1 MKYKPWQKVLVIVA
15 PFAVL
20 AVLALAAWFVLTH
33 FTFPTCPSVQYFHIY
48 CPGCGSTRAVKA
60 LLSGNILL
68 ALRQNLSIP
77 VLTVIAALYQIEFAL
92 KIFGVRF
99 RIPPLHNLKF
109 MVFLLVLWFAY
120 FVLRNFI
127 PAIAPI

>member
-77 VLTVIAALYQIEFAL
+77 VLTVIAALYYIEFAL

-99 RIPPLHNLKF
+99 RIPPPMRIRK
-109 MVFLLVLWFAY
+109 AS
-120 FVLRNFI
+120 
-127 PAIAPI
+127 